1 MTKITPMLEQ
11 YRKLKR
17 QYRDAILFFRMG
29 DFYEMFYEDAKIGS
43 RVLGLTL
50 TSRNHGKGEKVPL
63 AGIPHHALDNYL
75 PKLVRAGHK
84 VAICEQ
90 VEDAKKAKGL
100 VKRDVVEVVSSGTAL
115 SEGLL
120 EGKAN
125 NFLAAVSKDARTD
138 TVGICLADVSTG
150 AFQVTEVSEAALWDE
165 LGRASPSEVVVSEAW
180 ADAFGQELARRLPG
194 VPLTKVDGWTFH
206 YDAAYELLLEHFKVA
221 SLKGFGCE
229 DLREGVCAAG
239 AALRVLR
246 ENQKRALPHI
256 HRMTRYVPSEY
267 MVLDAATARNLEL
280 TASMQGGREGTLLA
294 LLDRTQTPMGARL
307 LRRWL
312 SKPLRSV
319 AQIEERLDAVEE
331 LTKRSTPSASLRT
344 GLMETVSEQFK
355 NIGDLE
361 RTMARI
367 CCGRAHARDLVGL
380 RRSLEA
386 VPELREALA
395 DASAGLLKQCAEDLV
410 DVSDVTNL
418 IAKAIVDDPP
428 LALSDGGL
436 IREGYDAEVDELRRI
451 SASGKGWIARLQAME
466 QKRTGI
472 PSLKV
477 KYNKVFGYFIE
488 VTKPNLDRVPED
500 YIRKQT
506 LVNAERFITPEL
518 KEYEA
523 KVLGADERIGELE
536 YELFVKVREQVA
548 QQTVAIQ
555 QIAMGVAVLDGVRSL
570 AEVAL
575 RERYVR
581 PTLDDGTRIEITG
594 GRHPVVERT
603 LKAGAFVPN
612 DTKVDTS
619 EDQILIITGPNMSGK
634 STLLRQVGLIVLL
647 AQIGSFVPAQKAH
660 IGVVDR
666 IFTRVGASDNLAAGE
681 STFLVEMNEAANILH
696 NATPKS
702 LVLLDEIGRGTSTF
716 DGLSLAWAI
725 TEFLHNRPNIR
736 ARTLFAT
743 HYHEL
748 VELGDV
754 LPRVKNY
761 NVAVKESEEGVV
773 FLRKLVEG
781 GCDHSYGIH
790 VAKLAGVPQEVIER
804 AEEILTNLER
814 HELDPMRLGK
824 RIRGTRR
831 SRSRR
836 VEEQMSLFAASEE
849 HPVVAEIRKTDVAG
863 MTPLEALNWIA
874 RWQERLKDKPT

>member
-1 MTKITPMLEQ
+1 MTKITPMIAQ
-11 YRKLKR
+11 YHQLKR
-17 QYRDAILFFRMG
+17 QYPDAILFFRMG
-29 DFYEMFYEDAKIGS
+29 DFYEMFFEDAKIGS

-50 TSRNHGKGEKVPL
+50 TSRNHSKGEEVPL
-63 AGIPHHALDNYL
+63 AGLPYHALDNYL
-75 PKLVRAGHK
+75 PKMVRAGYK

-90 VEDAKKAKGL
+90 MEDPKKAKGL
-100 VKRDVVEVVSSGTAL
+100 VKRDVVEVVSPGTVL

-120 EGKAN
+120 EGKTN
-125 NFLAAVSKDARTD
+125 NFLAAVAKEASAER
-138 TVGICLADVSTG
+138 VGICLTDVSTG
-150 AFQVTEVSEAALWDE
+150 AFQVTEVSEEALWDE
-165 LGRASPSEVVVSEAW
+165 LGRSNPSEVVVSEAW
-180 ADAFGQELARRLPG
+180 AKAFEPEFARRFPG
-194 VPLTKVDGWTFH
+194 VTLTKAQAWTFH
-206 YDAAYELLLEHFKVA
+206 YDTAYELLTEHFKVT

-229 DLREGVCAAG
+229 ELTQGICAAG
-239 AALRVLR
+239 AALRYLVT
-246 ENQKRALPHI
+246 NQKRALPHI
-256 HRMTRYVPSEY
+256 HRMTRVVSSEY

-280 TASMQGGREGTLLA
+280 TASMQGGREGTLLG
-294 LLDRTQTPMGARL
+294 LLDRTLTPMGARL

-319 AQIEERLDAVEE
+319 ARIEARLDAVEE
-331 LTKRSTPSASLRT
+331 LTKRSR
-344 GLMETVSEQFK
+344 LMEDLSARL
-355 NIGDLE
+355 GDVGDVE
-361 RTMARI
+361 RTMVRI
-367 CCGRAHARDLVGL
+367 CCGRANARDLMGL

-386 VPELREALA
+386 VPGLREVLA
-395 DASAGLLKQCAEDLV
+395 DVSAGLLKQCAEDLV
-410 DVSDVTNL
+410 DVSDVTLL
-418 IAKAIVDDPP
+418 IEKAIVEDPP
-428 LALSDGGL
+428 LSISDGGL
-436 IREGYDAEVDELRRI
+436 IRAGYDAEVDELREI
-451 SASGKGWIARLQAME
+451 STSGKGWIARLQATE

-488 VTKPNLDRVPED
+488 VTKPNLNRVPED

-506 LVNAERFITPEL
+506 LVNAERFITPAL

-536 YELFVKVREQVA
+536 YALFVKVRDQVA
-548 QQTVAIQ
+548 RRTEAIQ
-555 QIAMGVAVLDGVRSL
+555 RIATGVAGLDALRSL
-570 AEVAL
+570 AETAQ
-575 RERYVR
+575 REQYVR
-581 PTLDDGTRIEITG
+581 PKLDDGERIEIVD

-612 DTKVDTS
+612 DTRADTS
-619 EDQILIITGPNMSGK
+619 SEQILIITGPNMSGK

-647 AQIGSFVPAQKAH
+647 AQIGSFVPAGKAH

-666 IFTRVGASDNLAAGE
+666 IFTRVGASDNLTAGE

-696 NATPKS
+696 NATRKS

-725 TEFLHNRPNIR
+725 TEFLHNQPDVR

-761 NVAVKESEEGVV
+761 NVAVRENAEGVV
-773 FLRKLVEG
+773 FLRKLAEG

-790 VAKLAGVPQEVIER
+790 VAKLAGMPKDVIDR

-824 RIRGTRR
+824 RISGARGSKRKA
-831 SRSRR
+831 
-836 VEEQMSLFAASEE
+836 VEEQMSLFGTPRE
-849 HPVVAEIRKTDVAG
+849 HPVVAEIRKVDVSG
-863 MTPLEALNWIA
+863 MTPLDALNCIA
-874 RWQERLKDKPT
+874 RWQERLKEKSS